1 MKGVSLRLAAR
12 RWTATI
18 EGRALVR
25 LGLMEPGSSRYPQRD
40 VRPSERPRAVAT
52 QNGVAADYGWRSGP
66 GEPFQKKSESKDAGA
81 GSNGS

>member
-18 EGRALVR
+18 EGRAMVH

-40 VRPSERPRAVAT
+40 VRPSERPQAVAT
-52 QNGVAADYGWRSGP
+52 QNGVAADYGSRNGP
-66 GEPFQKKSESKDAGA
+66 GERFQKKSGNKDAVA